1 MGILDGKVAIVTG
14 AGLGLG
20 RVEALELARHGARVV
35 VNDLGVNLKGEG
47 GSEEPARAVV
57 AEIEA
62 AGGEARA
69 AFGDVADWQD
79 ARRIVRSAVSEF
91 GGLDIVVN
99 NAGIQRDG
107 MIVTMDE
114 AQFDSVMRVHTKGHF
129 TMIKH
134 TMDYWRERSKTP
146 EGLPPGGRLISTASD
161 SFMMGNIGQPN
172 YAAAKAAIAHL
183 TLSAARECMRFGATA
198 NVILPRARTRMTQ
211 SGPWAGMFEKPAE
224 GFDTFAPEHIGPLV
238 AWLASPHAAQVSGQ
252 LIQIWGRHIRVYG
265 PPQPLL
271 DHENGQPWTLDELQT
286 VLGPFFAGR
295 KPVEDGFALPMM

>member
-134 TMDYWRERSKTP
+134 TMDYWRERSTP
-146 EGLPPGGRLISTASD
+146 LRRSTSGRWWLGSPRRTPRRFPASSSRFGGGTFASMGRRSRSSITRTSSPGRWTSCRPCSAPSSPAASPSRTAS
-161 SFMMGNIGQPN
+161 PC
-172 YAAAKAAIAHL
+172 
-183 TLSAARECMRFGATA
+183 R
-198 NVILPRARTRMTQ
+198 
-211 SGPWAGMFEKPAE
+211 
-224 GFDTFAPEHIGPLV
+224 
-238 AWLASPHAAQVSGQ
+238 
-252 LIQIWGRHIRVYG
+252 
-265 PPQPLL
+265 
-271 DHENGQPWTLDELQT
+271 
-286 VLGPFFAGR
+286 
-295 KPVEDGFALPMM
+295 